1 MTHPLLRVCAEPDIA
16 ACAGALRPT
25 HIVSL
30 IPSTEAAAAARATGA
45 THHRLPI
52 PDVERAADA
61 PWALDTARALLTLGA
76 ALGPEDRVL
85 IHCWAGVSRSTAAAL
100 LLDLAGAP
108 ITPSAID
115 AAVARLLEARPGAL
129 PNGSLLGAADA
140 LLGLP
145 GSLSAARAT
154 ILGRRFAA
162 LAACAE

>member
-1 MTHPLLRVCAEPDIA
+1 MTHPLLHVCAEPEVA
-16 ACAGALRPT
+16 ACAAALRPT

-30 IPSTEAAAAARATGA
+30 IPSADAAAAARASGA
-45 THHRLPI
+45 THHPLPI

-61 PWALDTARALLTLGA
+61 PWAVDTARALLTLGA

-100 LLDLAGAP
+100 LLDLARAP
-108 ITPSAID
+108 ITPTAIE
-115 AAVARLLEARPGAL
+115 AAVARLLDARPGAL

-140 LLGLP
+140 LLGLS
-145 GSLSAARAT
+145 GALTHARAA

-162 LAACAE
+162 MAACAE